1 MKRYKILIFEMGI
14 KGRLVVPKPKMII
27 IIIII
32 IIIISAQKICGKI
45 TKKKIKWRKD
55 NPT

>member
-27 IIIII
+27 TI